1 MFVDR
6 SRAFAAQTA
15 VGLALVL
22 FAAGAVACGGAAATD
37 SVSEPEGTSP
47 GEPAAGPT
55 AEPTLGAVKADIS
68 GVTTEITDAQFNG
81 DGTFTVGDC
90 HLGPNSACPGADLRG
105 LRFREGGQQWKQFE
119 GVEFPGIDLSGT
131 DLSGSDLHEANLE
144 GANLSGANLTG
155 VGLASAILKDADLT
169 NANLTNA
176 NLTWA
181 SIRGANLDGAIFCHT
196 VMPDSEENNQDCE

>member
-1 MFVDR
+1 MSVDR
-6 SRAFAAQTA
+6 SRAFTVQTIA
-15 VGLALVL
+15 VIVL
-22 FAAGAVACGGAAATD
+22 TLSAAGALSCGGAAATD
-37 SVSEPEGTSP
+37 SATESP
-47 GEPAAGPT
+47 SSSDTAAGPT

-68 GVTTEITDAQFNG
+68 GVKTEITDAQFNG

-90 HLGPNSACPGADLRG
+90 LLGPDSACPGADLRN

-119 GVEFPGIDLSGT
+119 GVEFPRIDLSGA
-131 DLSGSDLHEANLE
+131 DLAGSDLHEADLE

-155 VGLASAILKDADLT
+155 VGLTSAILKDTDMS
-169 NANLTNA
+169 NANLTDA

-181 SIRGANLDGAIFCHT
+181 SIRGANLDGAIFCRT